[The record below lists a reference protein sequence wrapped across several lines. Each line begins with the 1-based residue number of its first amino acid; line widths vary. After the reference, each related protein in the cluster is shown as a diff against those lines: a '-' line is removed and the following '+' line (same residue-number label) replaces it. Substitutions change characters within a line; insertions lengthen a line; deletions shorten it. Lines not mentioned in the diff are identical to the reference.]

1 MSSESSV
8 DGGLVDAAGGRGPEV
23 TIERDD
29 AVATITIRRP
39 HRGNAL
45 DPASVAALCGIF
57 ESLATDPGST
67 RAVILRSEGKHF
79 CTGADLGARDPK
91 GRPSIGHMIRSLEAG
106 PHRLIHLAWNCA
118 LPVVV
123 ELTGRT
129 SGMGLHLALCAD
141 VSVAAESATFAEPFM
156 DRGFNVDSGG
166 SWLLSRFIGLS
177 RATRLLYSAE
187 VIDASTALEWGLIT
201 HMVDENAA
209 SDRVMGIAR
218 ELAQRPTFVLGVTK
232 QLLRRGLGRSLDETL
247 REEASMIEMTIRSDD
262 FKEGMRAFAERRPPE
277 FTGH

>member
-1 MSSESSV
+1 MQGMSSES
-8 DGGLVDAAGGRGPEV
+8 AGRGEPEV
-23 TIERDD
+23 TLHHDA
-29 AVATITIRRP
+29 AVAVVTIRRP

-45 DPASVAALCGIF
+45 DPASVAAMCDIF
-57 ESLATDPGST
+57 DSLARDPGPT

-91 GRPSIGHMIRSLEAG
+91 GRASIGHMIRSLEAG
-106 PHRLIHLAWNCA
+106 PHRLIHLVWNCR

-141 VSVAAESATFAEPFM
+141 VSVAAASATFAEPFT

-166 SWLLSRFIGLS
+166 SWLLTRFIGLS
-177 RATRLLYSAE
+177 RATELLAYAQA
-187 VIDASTALEWGLIT
+187 IDAPTALDWGLIN
-201 HMVDENAA
+201 HVVDDSAV
-209 SDRVMGIAR
+209 SDRVSTIASD
-218 ELAQRPTFVLGVTK
+218 LAQRPTFVFGVTK
-232 QLLRRGLGRSLDETL
+232 QLLRRGLSRGLDETL
-247 REEASMIEMTIRSDD
+247 REEASMIELTIRSDD
-262 FKEGMRAFAERRPPE
+262 FKEGMRAFADRRPPE

>member
-1 MSSESSV
+1 MSSESSLDSGP
-8 DGGLVDAAGGRGPEV
+8 DGDTGQTEPEV
-23 TIERDD
+23 TIEHDG

-45 DPASVAALCGIF
+45 DPASVAAMCEIF
-57 ESLATDPGST
+57 ESLAVDPGPT

-91 GRPSIGHMIRSLEAG
+91 GRPSIGHMIRSLHAG
-106 PHRLIHLAWNCA
+106 PHRLIDLVWNCR

-141 VSVAAESATFAEPFM
+141 VSVAAASATFAEPFM
-156 DRGFNVDSGG
+156 DRGFNVDTGG

-177 RATRLLYSAE
+177 RATELLYSAQ
-187 VIDASTALEWGLIT
+187 VIDAPTALEWGLIN
-201 HMVDENAA
+201 HMVDEGAV
-209 SDRVMGIAR
+209 SDRVSAIAVD
-218 ELAQRPTFVLGVTK
+218 LAQRPTFVLGVTK
-232 QLLRRGLGRSLDETL
+232 QLLRRGLGRGLEETL
-247 REEASMIEMTIRSDD
+247 REEASMIELTIRSDD